1 VKRLNPL
8 LAGLCLALGSAT
20 LLGQTAP
27 VKPMRLAT
35 LEWPPYNGL
44 LLPQEGISTR
54 VANVV
59 AKAAGYRLMTAYFE
73 WTATMQKGEKDPGFD
88 GYFPE
93 YFSKERELACHLSGP
108 MGTSVLG
115 IASLKR
121 NPVKWRTLPD
131 LAAIKLGVVDGYSNG
146 EAFDQAIKE
155 KRQAVEVAPSDAAN
169 IKKLLDG
176 KLPGVV
182 IDKNVLAYTLSR
194 TGGADRVVFG
204 GKPIAE
210 LSLHICFKRT
220 PEGKKMRDDFEAAL
234 SKSDPAKLEA
244 EYLGN
249 FKFAY

>member
-1 VKRLNPL
+1 MKPSLTL
-8 LAGLCLALGSAT
+8 LAGFVLAAAGVSASAQSA
-20 LLGQTAP
+20 L
-27 VKPMRLAT
+27 KPMRLST

-54 VANVV
+54 VGNVV
-59 AKAAGYRLMTAYFE
+59 AKAAGYRLLTAYFE
-73 WTATMQKGEKDPGFD
+73 WTVTMQKGEKDPGFD

-93 YFSKERELACHLSGP
+93 YFSKEREQACHLSGA

-115 IASLKR
+115 VATLKK
-121 NPVKWRTLPD
+121 NPINWKVMPELN
-131 LAAIKLGVVDGYSNG
+131 AYKLGVVDGYSNG
-146 EAFDQAIKE
+146 EAFDQAIKD
-155 KRQAVEVAPSDAAN
+155 KRQPVEVAPSDAAN

-176 KLPGVV
+176 KLTGVV

-204 GKPIAE
+204 SKPIAE

-220 PEGKKMRDDFEAAL
+220 PEGKKMRDDFDAAL
-234 SKSDPAKLEA
+234 KSSDPAKLEA
-244 EYLGN
+244 EYLRN

>member
-1 VKRLNPL
+1 MKRLIPL
-8 LAGLCLALGSAT
+8 LAGVTLALGSTNVLA
-20 LLGQTAP
+20 QAAI
-27 VKPMRLAT
+27 KPMRLAT

-73 WTATMQKGEKDPGFD
+73 WTITMQKGEKDPGFD

-93 YFSKERELACHLSGP
+93 YFSKEREQACHLSGS

-115 IASLKR
+115 VATLKK
-121 NPVKWRTLPD
+121 NPLNWKTLPE
-131 LAAIKLGVVDGYSNG
+131 LGAYKLGVVDGYSNG
-146 EAFDQAIKE
+146 EAFDQAIKD
-155 KRQAVEVAPSDAAN
+155 KRQAVELSPSDAVN
-169 IKKLLDG
+169 VKKLLDG
-176 KLPGVV
+176 KLRGVV
-182 IDKNVLAYTLSR
+182 IDKNVLAYTLAR

-220 PEGKKMRDDFEAAL
+220 PEGKKMRDDFDVAL
-234 SKSDPAKLEA
+234 KTNDPAKLEDQ
-244 EYLGN
+244 YLQN

>member
-1 VKRLNPL
+1 MKRLSSL
-8 LAGLCLALGSAT
+8 LAGLCLALGSTTVMAQSA
-20 LLGQTAP
+20 L
-27 VKPMRLAT
+27 KPMRLST

-59 AKAAGYRLMTAYFE
+59 AKAAGYRLMSAYFE
-73 WTATMQKGEKDPGFD
+73 WTVTMQKGEKDPGFD

-93 YFSKERELACHLSGP
+93 YFSKEREQACYLSGP

-121 NPVKWRTLPD
+121 NPVTWKSLPD
-131 LAAIKLGVVDGYSNG
+131 LNSTKLGVVDGYSNG

-155 KRQAVEVAPSDAAN
+155 KRQPVELAASDAVN

-176 KLPGVV
+176 KLAGVV

-204 GKPIAE
+204 SKSIAE

-220 PEGKKMRDDFEAAL
+220 PEGKKMRDDFDAAL
-234 SKSDPAKLEA
+234 KNSDPAKLEA
-244 EYLGN
+244 EYLRN